1 MKKFVLFCLLVTVTF
16 GYADD
21 TKISPELRGYNSSQ
35 PVQVIV
41 QYAPGTQPGAQ
52 TQNCGGLFGF
62 VGCLVQDLL
71 NIVGQLPLIN
81 GVVALVDGTGIV
93 NLSNQA
99 NVVYISSDRPLATL
113 DNAPSAVNA
122 EVAWQSNFIGTGIGV
137 ALIDSGVNSHPDLY
151 TGILPVSRVAYSQS
165 FVPGTSSTADQ
176 YGHGTH
182 IAGLIAGDGLAST
195 GPGVLPDIQGNCAGS
210 EDRQPASAGCKRRS
224 D

>member
-16 GYADD
+16 GFADD

-52 TQNCGGLFGF
+52 SANQNCGGLLGL
-62 VGCLVQDLL
+62 VGCLVSDVL
-71 NIVGQLPLIN
+71 NIVEQLPLVN
-81 GVVALVDGTGIV
+81 GVVALLDGTGIV
-93 NLSNQA
+93 NLSNQP
-99 NVVYISSDRPLATL
+99 NVVYISSDRQLSTL

-122 EVAWQSNFIGTGIGV
+122 QVAWQSNYVGNGIGV

-151 TGILPVSRVAYSQS
+151 TGILPISRVVYNQS
-165 FVPGTSSTADQ
+165 FVSGTSSTADQ

-182 IAGLIAGDGLAST
+182 IAGLIAGDGLAS
-195 GPGVLPDIQGNCAGS
+195 PKHSWEL
-210 EDRQPASAGCKRRS
+210 RREPRS
-224 D
+224 SICEC